1 MNKRKIIKFGNSSFV
16 ITIPNTW
23 LKSNNLDKGDEI
35 NFIETEDTLIYTT
48 KKPEEKD
55 TVSLNIDS
63 LPLKIFNKILIS
75 YYLKNYKYIKIQGE
89 KVIERL
95 EEIRVFKEKLPSIEI
110 YEIGKDY
117 LILKD
122 MSSPEKLDIE
132 TLIEKIVGIL
142 NLLFE
147 EIIEERRNSFI
158 MQLDSNVNKLTFL
171 SYKTINCNL
180 KKQEKLQENQ
190 NVIYNWRIISN
201 LENIGDILKRV
212 SRYINNNKDADKDVI
227 IKKMILTVKEYFNF
241 ITSLLNKEINIENNL
256 LLYLDKKQSVLKEIE
271 DYREKFSQNNL
282 NLYLL
287 ITQLLKDIIGN
298 LDTIT
303 LSIIDLNSN

>member
-212 SRYINNNKDADKDVI
+212 SRYINNNKDAEKDI
-227 IKKMILTVKEYFNF
+227 LIKKMILTVKEYFNF